1 MGKMV
6 MRFELST
13 RDVLQIVQLI
23 YTILNL
29 SGLDEV
35 MYMQIAN
42 LINKI
47 KDYGLEAFESREK
60 YRDTIRALTQKL
72 VNLGHRLGLSKK
84 GEE

>member
-1 MGKMV
+1 MDK
-6 MRFELST
+6 
-13 RDVLQIVQLI
+13 
-23 YTILNL
+23 
-29 SGLDEV
+29 
-35 MYMQIAN
+35 QIAN